1 MEFYLKKTF
10 IMNVIAFPYKNK
22 LAEESCPY
30 LWNGKNDKNINY
42 EVFPR
47 ISISN
52 FHTFLD
58 YLVYE
63 RSPKL
68 QNNMHYVNDISD
80 CPQN

>member
-22 LAEESCPY
+22 LAEESCLY
-30 LWNGKNDKNINY
+30 LWNGKNDKNIDY

-52 FHTFLD
+52 FCTFLD

-63 RSPKL
+63 CSPKL
-68 QNNMHYVNDISD
+68 QKNMHYVNDISD